1 MALVWSPLHPL
12 LLLLGPLVL
21 GASFWATRAG
31 IAYWFE
37 RPPSMSWLLME
48 RMRGELCWVVAI
60 RLLLQ
65 RMAFGD
71 ADATT
76 PLCVAA
82 AALALFVVFDAL
94 LTGLRRLTTHDLD
107 EDTMGA
113 PYDAANMER
122 YVCPKARRGKSKEE
136 ALAASPNGTLRKR
149 DPMQGMKEAAYN
161 AKVAI
166 DSKLKELES
175 VGSSKK
181 KVLVSGC
188 FDLLHSGCATPRTI

>member
-1 MALVWSPLHPL
+1 
-12 LLLLGPLVL
+12 
-21 GASFWATRAG
+21 
-31 IAYWFE
+31 
-37 RPPSMSWLLME
+37 MSSDMETLKLLMK
-48 RMRGELCWVVAI
+48 
-60 RLLLQ
+60 
-65 RMAFGD
+65 MAPD
-71 ADATT
+71 
-76 PLCVAA
+76 LESKR
-82 AALALFVVFDAL
+82 LALDLQLKKDGSPGCDSLIAELIKEKLIDPATGFTL
-94 LTGLRRLTTHDLD
+94 LKDFSEKQG
-107 EDTMGA
+107 
-113 PYDAANMER
+113 
-122 YVCPKARRGKSKEE
+122 KEE